1 MIPFGRGT
9 RACENPGSFPGLR
22 TRPRPRESLPARGT
36 SRASDRAAREQPR
49 RQVGDGS
56 GRSRRR
62 EDDDGRLRGTRAAT
76 QARPRTRASTASLA
90 RRRSSASS
98 IQRVRRPLNL
108 HRKILAQNRPPR
120 GVKGA
125 SEWRDSESNRRHH
138 DFQPGRQSV
147 AWQHLGNSRSV
158 RCVQGG
164 KGKDHVARTSRDCS
178 RPMCGRINAP
188 SGLTPPLVRIRRAG
202 ESRAEGSGPRRG
214 PWARGRES
222 GSSPSGTRGRVQ
234 SSSTTDKSRRRRTR
248 MR

>member
-22 TRPRPRESLPARGT
+22 TRPRPREPLPARGT

-108 HRKILAQNRPPR
+108 HRKMLAQNRPPR
-120 GVKGA
+120 GVK
-125 SEWRDSESNRRHH
+125 RRVRMARLGIERTTPR
-138 DFQPGRQSV
+138 FSAGQAERRVATPWQQSQRPMRPGREGQ
-147 AWQHLGNSRSV
+147 GSRRSYFE
-158 RCVQGG
+158 RL
-164 KGKDHVARTSRDCS
+164 
-178 RPMCGRINAP
+178 
-188 SGLTPPLVRIRRAG
+188 LTPYVWPDQRAQRAHAPAGSYSSCRRI
-202 ESRAEGSGPRRG
+202 
-214 PWARGRES
+214 
-222 GSSPSGTRGRVQ
+222 Q
-234 SSSTTDKSRRRRTR
+234 S
-248 MR
+248 